1 MKKVSSIVLRTAGTN
16 CDLETVRALEVA
28 GSIATRVHVE
38 ELLNKSTSLENFNL
52 MVIPGGFSYGDD
64 IASGRVFA
72 NELVNKLGNQLNRFL
87 ENGGLA
93 IGICNGFQVLVKAG
107 LLPDRTKCSNPSE
120 QKFSLVDN
128 DSGVYIDRWVH
139 LRVDSSRCVF
149 VDKDEI
155 IELPVAHAEGKFIA
169 TENSLIDDLFA
180 NGQVVF
186 QYVDSNGKQAEFP
199 DNPNG
204 SYRAVAGVCDLTGRI
219 LGLMPH
225 PERFISPYAHPR
237 HTREGLKE
245 EGDGLRVFVNAI
257 NHIRSE
263 IL

>member
-28 GSIATRVHVE
+28 GSVATRVHVE
-38 ELLNKSTSLENFNL
+38 ELLHSTYSLKEFNL

-72 NELVNKLGNQLNRFL
+72 NELVNILGDQLNEFL

-93 IGICNGFQVLVKAG
+93 IGICNGFQVLVKTG
-107 LLPDRTKCSNPSE
+107 LLPYKCESPAK

-128 DSGVYIDRWVH
+128 DSGVYTDRWVR
-139 LRVDSSRCVF
+139 LKVNSSRCVF

-155 IELPVAHAEGKFIA
+155 IELPVAHAEGKFIS
-169 TENSLIDDLFA
+169 TDTNLIDELFD

-186 QYVDSNGKQAEFP
+186 QYVDREGQPGEFP
-199 DNPNG
+199 ANPNG

-225 PERFISPYAHPR
+225 PERFVSPYAHPR
-237 HTREGLKE
+237 HTREGLKS
-245 EGDGLRVFVNAI
+245 EGDGLRIFVNAV
-257 NHIRSE
+257 NHIKKE